1 MIAGTPCDRRRHCAL
16 RDRSLKQAP
25 LSQRVIL
32 WSLADSLAVRHTSWT
47 GTLREQKKKDI
58 LQAPNARYGKCK
70 KIFSQRVGAPEK
82 GVLVSSP

>member
-1 MIAGTPCDRRRHCAL
+1 VLSPSDTL
-16 RDRSLKQAP
+16 RERTRQG
-25 LSQRVIL
+25 R
-32 WSLADSLAVRHTSWT
+32 T